1 MHTESTT
8 EPAASAAPPR
18 QGGDRADP
26 VYEQMRRK
34 GLRPT
39 SARVCVLQIMQQHQQ
54 APIAAERVFQQLGDI
69 GISLSLGTVYRV
81 LGELQQIG
89 LVHKEWQGAESGKHS
104 YFLVPPLGTP
114 VSYTVVCR
122 DCRRQMVVTD
132 PSFAALMQ
140 RQARAAGFDLG
151 LATLALEVCCNT
163 CVDASVSPPDRASA
177 RRPPT

>member
-8 EPAASAAPPR
+8 ELDASAAGPR
-18 QGGDRADP
+18 QDADRADP
-26 VYEQMRRK
+26 VHEQMRRK

-39 SARVCVLQIMQQHQQ
+39 SARICVLQIMQQHQQ
-54 APIAAERVFQQLGDI
+54 APIAAERAFQQLGDI

-104 YFLVPPLGTP
+104 YFLAPPLGTP
-114 VSYTVVCR
+114 SSYTFRCR
-122 DCRRQMVVTD
+122 DCRCEMVVTD

-140 RQARAAGFDLG
+140 RQARAAGFDRG
-151 LATLALEVCCNT
+151 LATLALEMCCNM
-163 CVDASVSPPDRASA
+163 CVDKTVPPSDRASA
-177 RRPPT
+177 RRSPT

>member
-1 MHTESTT
+1 MHNESTSELDPST
-8 EPAASAAPPR
+8 AVPR

-39 SARVCVLQIMQQHQQ
+39 SARICVLQVMQHHQQ
-54 APIAAERVFQQLGDI
+54 VPIAAERVFQQLGEI
-69 GISLSLGTVYRV
+69 GIRLSLGTVYRV

-89 LVHKEWQGAESGKHS
+89 LVQKEWQGAESGKHS

-114 VSYTVVCR
+114 VSYTFVCR

-132 PSFAALMQ
+132 PSFTALIQ
-140 RQARAAGFDLG
+140 RQARAAGFDRG
-151 LATLALEVCCNT
+151 LATLALEVYCNI
-163 CVDASVSPPDRASA
+163 CVDRPVTPSERAGA